1 MNEIMNNTN
10 EKEHNKRIIT
20 EEGLFYSNFDRL
32 KLPLSLI
39 EGSASYSE
47 NLVRIRDTYGLKVG
61 EQQPDASGMIHEN
74 TVGVYIVDYQRY
86 LMDLGVI
93 KDNNNDDIELN
104 NGPRLK

>member
-39 EGSASYSE
+39 EGSKSYSE

-93 KDNNNDDIELN
+93 NDNNNDDIELN